1 MFLIFIVKNPDI
13 PSESEPFT
21 GFFLSLSARAWR
33 SKSVSKI
40 IRKGKAEPLVKK
52 RCKTRKR
59 KTSVLLNLWMESS
72 THNNKINYHITDLSS
87 QCHYDAKDVF
97 KFKVVCDASKSCQP
111 ILRLIDN
118 VSFAVKLVCTL
129 ESEANQG
136 LMSRS

>member
-52 RCKTRKR
+52 DSKTRKR
-59 KTSVLLNLWMESS
+59 KISVLLNLWMESS
-72 THNNKINYHITDLSS
+72 THNNKLNYHITDLNS
-87 QCHYDAKDVF
+87 QCHYDAKDVS
-97 KFKVVCDASKSCQP
+97 KFKVLSVTQVKA
-111 ILRLIDN
+111 
-118 VSFAVKLVCTL
+118 VSRYYVSSIICFFCCTT
-129 ESEANQG
+129 G
-136 LMSRS
+136 LYS